1 MDRIEK
7 LFRKISKKDRQQIL
21 AIVFLIEKKEIKLL
35 DIKKIEGHSGQYRAR
50 VGKYRIIFKK
60 EIGQNIILKVSLRN
74 EKTYS

>member
-21 AIVFLIEKKEIKLL
+21 VAIFLIEKKETELL
-35 DIKKIEGHSGQYRAR
+35 NIKKIEDHFGQYRAR

-60 EIGQNIILKVSLRN
+60 EGGQNIILKVSLRN